1 MRLSAG
7 RAKTVRQFLSQQGV
21 EASRL
26 EEASFGP
33 NHPVAPN
40 DTGEGRARNR
50 RVDFVIIE
58 PAS

>member
-1 MRLSAG
+1 
-7 RAKTVRQFLSQQGV
+7 LSQQGV

-40 DTGEGRARNR
+40 DTDEGRARNR